1 MDLIGRMRENI
12 KREELLCKGDRVLI
26 GFSGGP
32 DSLCLFHLLKRLK
45 KEVGFTMAAC
55 HINHGFRGS
64 AADEDMEFCRA
75 FCERTGVPFFSKSVR
90 CNEIAKKESLS
101 EEEAGRKVRYDFFG
115 EVMNTAVIDRKSVV

>member
-45 KEVGFTMAAC
+45 KEVGFTMT
-55 HINHGFRGS
+55 NELHGGQL
-64 AADEDMEFCRA
+64 CQ
-75 FCERTGVPFFSKSVR
+75 
-90 CNEIAKKESLS
+90 
-101 EEEAGRKVRYDFFG
+101 RKW
-115 EVMNTAVIDRKSVV
+115 S